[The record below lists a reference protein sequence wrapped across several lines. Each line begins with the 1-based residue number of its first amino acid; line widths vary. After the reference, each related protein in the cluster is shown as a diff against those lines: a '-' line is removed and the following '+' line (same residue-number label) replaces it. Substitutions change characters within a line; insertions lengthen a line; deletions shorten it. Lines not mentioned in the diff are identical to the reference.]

1 MYVFPPVG
9 SKIDEAQQAWWQLP
23 LAGHTAL
30 GLYEVLV
37 CHDASRLAEYLMI
50 DPPALLWVSC
60 HLPPEAASWT
70 LAEVAERA
78 LASWTDWWGDSTL
91 PEVTPFPRKRS
102 RWSEWV
108 ERSLGTAALAASSAS
123 EPQAAYWLGALI
135 EAAEWFSASGPAV
148 RQVDLASGG
157 TALPAW
163 LGRRIAAA
171 RQGKKDSPVAAAVA
185 EAYRRVKRSGLRE
198 ALSESADA
206 SAIEDIEQAVALWR
220 AEGSGAAGAGAGP
233 IAAWSGGSD
242 LPGRCLWKLTR
253 MCQTLRQME
262 ESFERRL
269 EEAKL
274 AAMAEL
280 AYGASHEINN
290 PLANIS
296 SRAQTLLQQES
307 DPERR
312 RQLATIEA
320 QAYRAYEM
328 IADMMLFAKPPQPDC
343 AACDPV
349 VLARE
354 VVSELQAAARA
365 QETELLEES
374 TEVDGRVWCD
384 RVQIET
390 ALRALVQNALEAV
403 GRGGRVTVSAG
414 RDERS
419 WWWSVTDTGP
429 GLSEKARRHLFD
441 PFFSGR
447 EAGRGLGLGLSKVWA
462 IARQHGGEVTVDA
475 PAGRG
480 VSIRLAIPA
489 LEPQVQGE
497 G

>member
-1 MYVFPPVG
+1 
-9 SKIDEAQQAWWQLP
+9 
-23 LAGHTAL
+23 
-30 GLYEVLV
+30 
-37 CHDASRLAEYLMI
+37 
-50 DPPALLWVSC
+50 
-60 HLPPEAASWT
+60 
-70 LAEVAERA
+70 
-78 LASWTDWWGDSTL
+78 
-91 PEVTPFPRKRS
+91 
-102 RWSEWV
+102 
-108 ERSLGTAALAASSAS
+108 
-123 EPQAAYWLGALI
+123 
-135 EAAEWFSASGPAV
+135 
-148 RQVDLASGG
+148 
-157 TALPAW
+157 
-163 LGRRIAAA
+163 
-171 RQGKKDSPVAAAVA
+171 
-185 EAYRRVKRSGLRE
+185 
-198 ALSESADA
+198 
-206 SAIEDIEQAVALWR
+206 
-220 AEGSGAAGAGAGP
+220 
-233 IAAWSGGSD
+233 
-242 LPGRCLWKLTR
+242 
-253 MCQTLRQME
+253 
-262 ESFERRL
+262 
-269 EEAKL
+269 
-274 AAMAEL
+274 
-280 AYGASHEINN
+280 N

-328 IADMMLFAKPPQPDC
+328 IADMMLFAKAPQPNC
-343 AACDPV
+343 TVCDPA

-365 QETELLEES
+365 QETELLVES
-374 TEVDGRVWCD
+374 ADVDGRAWCD

-419 WWWSVTDTGP
+419 WWWTVTDTGP

-480 VSIRLAIPA
+480 VSIRLAIPV